1 MEQNFNSKKN
11 TSNIVDTH
19 NSNLFSK
26 IVFITNNY
34 NNEFNIQKD
43 HDKICKYCK
52 KKYYSKFNK
61 ERHENSC

>member
-11 TSNIVDTH
+11 TNNIVDTH

-52 KKYYSKFNK
+52 KILFKI
-61 ERHENSC
+61 